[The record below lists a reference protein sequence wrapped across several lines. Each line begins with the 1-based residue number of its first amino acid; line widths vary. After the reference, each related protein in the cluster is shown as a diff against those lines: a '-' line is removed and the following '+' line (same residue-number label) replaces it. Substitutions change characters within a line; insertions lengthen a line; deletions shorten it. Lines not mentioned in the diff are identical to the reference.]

1 MNNEKIENDI
11 LARHDEA
18 ELIELG
24 ETDTYGGSTW
34 ACATVGATITLVTQS
49 FCPTT
54 KCTKEC

>member
-1 MNNEKIENDI
+1 MSEKQNETDD

-24 ETDTYGGSTW
+24 ETDTYGGTGW
-34 ACATVGATITLVTQS
+34 GCAVTTITLVTAAV
-49 FCPTT
+49 CPTT

>member
-1 MNNEKIENDI
+1 MFTKKIDVDD

-18 ELIELG
+18 ELIELS

-34 ACATVGATITLVTQS
+34 ACATVSLVS
-49 FCPTT
+49 AAVCPTT